1 MEDER
6 IILSGVWVSL
16 MLTYLLGDVMRIFAG
31 DFVAGEM
38 DGFQVTQMMWLGL
51 AALML
56 IPILMIY
63 TTMTAPHKLNRYIN
77 GIISVFFFLFNL
89 IGLPTYP
96 SLFDQFLIIVGLGF
110 NVLIIW
116 RTWRWKNEQG

>member
-6 IILSGVWVSL
+6 IKLTFVWVCL

-31 DFVAGEM
+31 DFVAGEI
-38 DGFQVTQMMWLGL
+38 DGFQITQGMWLGM

-63 TTMTAPHKLNRYIN
+63 LTISLNQGINRKLNI
-77 GIISVFFFLFNL
+77 GVACFFFLFNTV
-89 IGLPTYP
+89 GLPTYA

-110 NVLIIW
+110 NVLTIW
-116 RTWRWKNEQG
+116 SAWRWKNE

>member
-63 TTMTAPHKLNRYIN
+63 TTMTAPYKLNRYIN

-96 SLFDQFLIIVGLGF
+96 SLFDQFLIIIGLGF
-110 NVLIIW
+110 NMLIIW

>member
-16 MLTYLLGDVMRIFAG
+16 MLTYLLGDVLRIFAG

-38 DGFQVTQMMWLGL
+38 DGFQVTQMMWLGMS
-51 AALML
+51 ALML

-63 TTMTAPHKLNRYIN
+63 ITLTAKYKVNRYAN
-77 GIISVFFFLFNL
+77 IIVSVSFFIFNL

-110 NVLIIW
+110 NILTVW
-116 RTWRWKNEQG
+116 RAWRWKNG

>member
-16 MLTYLLGDVMRIFAG
+16 MLTYLLGDVLRIFAG

-38 DGFQVTQMMWLGL
+38 DGFQVTQMMWLGMS
-51 AALML
+51 ALML

-63 TTMTAPHKLNRYIN
+63 ITLTAKYKVNRYAN
-77 GIISVFFFLFNL
+77 IIVSVSFFIFNR

-110 NVLIIW
+110 NILTVW
-116 RTWRWKNEQG
+116 RAWRWKND

>member
-6 IILSGVWVSL
+6 IILSFVWVSL

-38 DGFQVTQMMWLGL
+38 DGFQVTQIMWLGV

-56 IPILMIY
+56 LPILMIY
-63 TTMTAPHKLNRYIN
+63 ITMTAPFKVNRYIN
-77 GIISVFFFLFNL
+77 GILAVFFFLFNL
-89 IGLPTYP
+89 VGLPTYP
-96 SLFDQFLIIVGLGF
+96 SLFDQFLIVVGLGF
-110 NVLIIW
+110 NALTVW
-116 RTWRWKNEQG
+116 RVWRWKID